1 MNTNMS
7 SQKMEIQK
15 RKRVEHKD
23 EIRKDTKE
31 CALSPA
37 GPNENSSRASKHC
50 CVSMKTTWASETWRA
65 EATGASQA

>member
-15 RKRVEHKD
+15 QKWVEHKD
-23 EIRKDTKE
+23 EIRKEDTKE

-37 GPNENSSRASKHC
+37 GPNENS
-50 CVSMKTTWASETWRA
+50 
-65 EATGASQA
+65 